1 MNLLRPT
8 SRVARRIDKHDSGMV
23 VVLVTFCLFILTGC
37 NRDPL
42 SGLYGT
48 WEGKTRIDQNIS
60 ITMRPDSTIEI
71 ETEVDSARQ
80 VRKGTYHVIDRRLR
94 IALSSLETYA
104 GDVIKHETK
113 VDQDEALFTMTG
125 KDEMVLRK
133 GTQAII
139 LHRTRGPG

>member
-1 MNLLRPT
+1 MNLTWPT
-8 SRVARRIDKHDSGMV
+8 SRVACRIDKHDSGIV
-23 VVLVTFCLFILTGC
+23 VVLLTFGFFTFAGC

-48 WEGKTRIDQNIS
+48 WAGKTRIDQNIS

-71 ETEVDSARQ
+71 ETQVDSARQ
-80 VRKGTYHVIDRRLR
+80 VRKGTYQVIDRRLR
-94 IALSSLETYA
+94 IALSSLETYT
-104 GDVIKHETK
+104 GDVIKRETK

>member
-1 MNLLRPT
+1 MELQCPT
-8 SRVARRIDKHDSGMV
+8 SRVARRIDKHASGLV
-23 VVLVTFCLFILTGC
+23 VVLLTLGIFALGGC
-37 NRDPL
+37 NKDPL
-42 SGLYGT
+42 NGLYGK
-48 WEGKTRIDQNIS
+48 WEGQTRIDQNIS

-80 VRKGTYHVIDRRLR
+80 IRKGTYQVIDRRIR
-94 IALSSLETYA
+94 IALSSLETYTGA
-104 GDVIKHETK
+104 VIKHETK